1 MVSGENILLYK
12 QSKLDESKGQKMLL
26 NIWKHITNEMGT
38 LEQGLD
44 KREVDITRIPDEN
57 ETE

>member
-26 NIWKHITNEMGT
+26 NIWKHIYKWNGD
-38 LEQGLD
+38 GLD

>member
-1 MVSGENILLYK
+1 MVSGENILLCK

-26 NIWKHITNEMGT
+26 NIWKTFTNEMGT